1 MIAILDNNHFIFIQI
16 IAWEIFKWIIWKKML
31 IEINKPSISMLRLFY
46 KLSTILFAIFAK
58 ALDELK
64 LEINSIVVIKCF
76 ELILRDGPFEEL
88 LLLSLWKFS
97 IKKVITVFFL
107 LHGESFDLIEVSLF
121 CFQAFRWDFR
131 FLSIF

>member
-1 MIAILDNNHFIFIQI
+1 
-16 IAWEIFKWIIWKKML
+16 ML
-31 IEINKPSISMLRLFY
+31 IEINKPSISILRLFY

-121 CFQAFRWDFR
+121 FFQAFH
-131 FLSIF
+131 